1 VSDST
6 EAKPTVATAS
16 KDYEGIDYAEFW
28 AGPEKAHIDRLEQR
42 LVSRFLP
49 GGQIFAEIGS
59 GFGRL
64 APCYLDRY
72 ATAHMVEPASNLRQL
87 AEKNFTTAVHVDAD
101 VYDLPFDDATL
112 DGLLMVRV
120 MHHLTEPRKALSE
133 LHRVLRP
140 GGVMFFSYSNKRN
153 LPRVVKCLA
162 TREGHPFTGDVE
174 RYGKA
179 LWGHHP
185 RYMEGLVTD
194 VGFRIERRVGVGLTG
209 KLVGLLPLLRPI
221 SQPPL
226 FLPGLAGR
234 LELSPTQFLLVRR
247 Q

>member
-1 VSDST
+1 MSDPT
-6 EAKPTVATAS
+6 EAAPTVSTAS

-28 AGPEKAHIDRLEQR
+28 SGPEKAHIDRLEQR
-42 LVSRFLP
+42 LISRFLP
-49 GGQIFAEIGS
+49 GGQTFAEIGS
-59 GFGRL
+59 GYGRL

-72 ATAHMVEPASNLRQL
+72 ATANMVEPASNLRRL
-87 AEKNFTTAVHVDAD
+87 AEKEFTSAVHIDAN
-101 VYDLPFDDATL
+101 VYDLPFDEASL

-120 MHHLTEPRKALSE
+120 MHHLTEPRKALAE

-140 GGVMFFSYSNKRN
+140 GGLLFFSYSNKRN
-153 LPRVVKCLA
+153 LGRVVKYLL
-162 TREGHPFTGDVE
+162 TRDGHPFTDDVE

-185 RYMEGLVTD
+185 RYMEGLVAD
-194 VGFRIERRVGVGLTG
+194 VGFRIERRIGVGLLG
-209 KLVGLLPLLRPI
+209 KLVGTLPVLRAI

-226 FLPGLAGR
+226 FLPALAGK
-234 LELSPTQFLLVRR
+234 LQLSPTQFLFVRK